1 MVSVIHLRQLEA
13 AKRLGELRYWSDEGE
28 EKARE
33 EEAHYTDGDGTC
45 SSRCMRRTPA
55 RLMSF
60 LQRLNSVPG
69 EPNSRTRI
77 SLANP

>member
-13 AKRLGELRYWSDEGE
+13 AKRLGERRYWSDEGE

-33 EEAHYTDGDGTC
+33 EEAHYTNGTR